1 MSLKNF
7 KYYLF
12 DFDGTLVDSMP
23 TYSSNTLKILDEYGV
38 SYDNDI
44 IRTVTPLGAEGTAKY
59 FIEKMGLKEDFS
71 VLVQKMYDYALY
83 AYVNYI
89 PAKANVIETLKALKE
104 KGASLNVLTA
114 SPHITLD
121 PCLKRLNIFDLFD
134 NVWSCEDFF
143 TTKQDPQIYH
153 MACEKMGV
161 KVEEALFLDDNLNAD
176 KTAKLAGMKVCGVFD
191 QSSSDMVEQMKK
203 ANDYYI
209 YDFKE
214 LI

>member
-44 IRTVTPLGAEGTAKY
+44 IKTVTPLGAEGTAKY

-83 AYVNYI
+83 AYV
-89 PAKANVIETLKALKE
+89 
-104 KGASLNVLTA
+104 
-114 SPHITLD
+114 
-121 PCLKRLNIFDLFD
+121 
-134 NVWSCEDFF
+134 
-143 TTKQDPQIYH
+143 
-153 MACEKMGV
+153 
-161 KVEEALFLDDNLNAD
+161 
-176 KTAKLAGMKVCGVFD
+176 
-191 QSSSDMVEQMKK
+191 
-203 ANDYYI
+203 
-209 YDFKE
+209 
-214 LI
+214 